1 MIKQV
6 LIRDSSIKK
15 CVFFHA
21 PDRLSKQMWKV
32 GVVHTSCSA
41 TAYRMGRME
50 GCEELTAESRQI
62 GVQWHRD
69 IPELKVL
76 HSLDLLKSH
85 VTMNF
90 FKVHVL
96 FQVP

>member
-1 MIKQV
+1 
-6 LIRDSSIKK
+6 
-15 CVFFHA
+15 
-21 PDRLSKQMWKV
+21 
-32 GVVHTSCSA
+32 
-41 TAYRMGRME
+41 ME